1 MALKFQDYYK
11 TLGVDRKASP
21 EELRKAYRA
30 LARKYHPDVNKEAG
44 AEDKF
49 KQTSEAYEVLKD
61 PEKRKRYDALGS
73 NWRAGQEFSPPQGFE
88 GFSFDFGGDG
98 DGGGFSGFSSF
109 FESLFGGGGGA
120 ATRSPFGGGRR
131 ARAPRA
137 GRRLEAEFEIPLEDA
152 VRGATRDVSFEALE
166 PAGGLDGA
174 RAVRKQFSLKIPPGT
189 RPGTVMR
196 LAGQGAASL
205 GGGPPGDLH
214 LHIKVAP
221 HPRFEIAGDDLA
233 TRLPI
238 APSEAALGA
247 KVALKLVDG
256 EATVAIPP
264 GSSSGRKLRLRGQ
277 GMPKK
282 GGGRGDLL
290 VELMIHVPAH
300 PSPEERALFEQLGQV
315 SKFDPRA
322 GA

>member
-1 MALKFQDYYK
+1 MALEFQDYYK

-21 EELRKAYRA
+21 EEIRKAYRA
-30 LARKYHPDVNKEAG
+30 LARKYHPDVNKDAG

-49 KQTSEAYEVLKD
+49 KQASEAYEVLKD
-61 PEKRKRYDALGS
+61 AQKRKRYDALGS

-88 GFSFDFGGDG
+88 GFSFDFGGG
-98 DGGGFSGFSSF
+98 NGGGISGFSSF

-120 ATRSPFGGGRR
+120 NHSPFGGGRR
-131 ARAPRA
+131 ARAPRS

-152 VRGATRDVSFEALE
+152 VRGATRDVSFEVVE
-166 PAGGLDGA
+166 PAGGLGGA
-174 RAVRKQFSLKIPPGT
+174 RPVRKQFSLKIPPGT

-196 LAGQGAASL
+196 LAGQGAAGP

-214 LHIKVAP
+214 LHIKVAA
-221 HPRFEIAGDDLA
+221 HPRFEIEGDDLA
-233 TRLPI
+233 TQLAI
-238 APSEAALGA
+238 TPSEAALGA

-256 EATVAIPP
+256 EAAVTIPA

-277 GMPKK
+277 GLPKK

-290 VELMIHVPAH
+290 VELMIHVPAQ
-300 PSPEERALFEQLGQV
+300 PSPEERALFEQLGGV

-322 GA
+322 GAR